1 MTYPPDTIIFCDT
14 NPDKK
19 QGVEMAKKYIKFHGL
34 NVEQVRLLCREKYTA
49 VIARKYLHKL
59 KAGFLK

>member
-1 MTYPPDTIIFCDT
+1 
-14 NPDKK
+14 
-19 QGVEMAKKYIKFHGL
+19 
-34 NVEQVRLLCREKYTA
+34 VRLLCREKYTA